1 MSQEA
6 SGMSDRWAYC
16 ATCVR
21 WFYGDAVAGDATL
34 PLCPV
39 CSTEAATVE
48 ERSTDQEHSANPA

>member
-1 MSQEA
+1 
-6 SGMSDRWAYC
+6 MSDRWAYC